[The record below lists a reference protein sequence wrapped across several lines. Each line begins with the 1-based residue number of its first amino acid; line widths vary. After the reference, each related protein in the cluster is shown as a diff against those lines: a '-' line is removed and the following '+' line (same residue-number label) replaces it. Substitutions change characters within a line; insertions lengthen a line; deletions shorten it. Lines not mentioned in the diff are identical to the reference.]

1 MNYLRVEEAD
11 LKLLRK
17 YGVKHAKFVDGIF
30 DVEFFPPTSD
40 EGSIESAP
48 VDETPDEATGLT
60 PSESRAILGMPK

>member
-1 MNYLRVEEAD
+1 M

-17 YGVKHAKFVDGIF
+17 YNVKTYKYTPMLPGAQFEHE
-30 DVEFFPPTSD
+30 VEFFPPTSD

>member
-1 MNYLRVEEAD
+1 MNEDLLKMLRR
-11 LKLLRK
+11 L
-17 YGVKHAKFVDGIF
+17 GVKYYKRTAQEDT
-30 DVEFFPPTSD
+30 VEFFPPTSD

>member
-1 MNYLRVEEAD
+1 MNYLKVAEED

-30 DVEFFPPTSD
+30 DVEFFPPGED
-40 EGSIESAP
+40 GDVKVKPI
-48 VDETPDEATGLT
+48 DETPDEATGLT